1 MNPANALVTDI
12 ADQQTAVTVEH
23 EAVRLAKL
31 RVRTGPAVAA
41 ESRRAGARDRA
52 DDARCPVDLPDHVV
66 VALRDV
72 QVAEPIEPELVR
84 HVQGRGRCRPA
95 VAAVPTFA
103 VAGDCCQPLRRKIEA
118 PDALVVEIAEV
129 QGAVGSD
136 HQAVRIVHLRFGIA
150 GHAGADERGHGRRR
164 GATSVRGEEK
174 RNEENSRGHG
184 CGGIILYY
192 IFTVNR
198 HE

>member
-1 MNPANALVTDI
+1 MRWLPISQTSRLPSPSNTRLCGWRSRAFAPGPPSPPNP
-12 ADQQTAVTVEH
+12 
-23 EAVRLAKL
+23 
-31 RVRTGPAVAA
+31 
-41 ESRRAGARDRA
+41 
-52 DDARCPVDLPDHVV
+52 
-66 VALRDV
+66 
-72 QVAEPIEPELVR
+72 
-84 HVQGRGRCRPA
+84 
-95 VAAVPTFA
+95 VAAVPAFA

-164 GATSVRGEEK
+164 GATSIRGEEK

-184 CGGIILYY
+184 CGGIILYAM
-192 IFTVNR
+192 I
-198 HE
+198 